1 MALLYRRARSS
12 ILSGRY
18 PYHLGLYNNN
28 EGDFPL
34 SYALL
39 PALLKQPPPPG
50 SPRWAAHALGKWHLG
65 WAFLNYT
72 ATFRGFDTF
81 FGSSGNTADYWAHTI
96 HGPSYSCDGAGP
108 GTWRD
113 FIDARGNEVALA
125 PESAFG
131 VFDSTVLT
139 ERALAIVGNH
149 SMAESLYLY
158 FAFHNVHEPPNAP
171 QATVDRFPH
180 IAYDRRKITDA
191 MLTE

>member
-1 MALLYRRARSS
+1 MSAPSSRGPASASGSRPSEWRCFICASARARSS

-50 SPRWAAHALGKWHLG
+50 APRWATHALGKWHLG

-113 FIDARGNEVALA
+113 FIDARGNKVALA
-125 PESAFG
+125 PVSR
-131 VFDSTVLT
+131 TVL
-139 ERALAIVGNH
+139 GDGCG
-149 SMAESLYLY
+149 SS
-158 FAFHNVHEPPNAP
+158 
-171 QATVDRFPH
+171 
-180 IAYDRRKITDA
+180 RRCLLCCRSRRSVSSTA
-191 MLTE
+191 RC